1 MNLKKTMVFGIAAA
15 VAVAAVAAP
24 TTKTTYGKKSAKSAA
39 AAAADEDAGPDARV
53 KIELFPK
60 LGRNATLSAPS
71 FSGESSIGPVWNG
84 KPRKWIVLEAKY
96 QTFDKVIDQLTFT
109 WHVLLDTK
117 TATVKDRE
125 TLEKRAPYSYFTQ
138 RVTYANIPKGFH
150 AASVCLH
157 PSYYEQYGEPKAVGI
172 VITDANGKVLAGDS
186 ESEIKGIDSHP
197 KSIEAAFWNNDEV
210 MNAKN
215 PKSPDGDPMIERRQ
229 GLQDRSKTIWA
240 LVNSNDYELVLQ

>member
-24 TTKTTYGKKSAKSAA
+24 TTKTSYGKKSAKAA
-39 AAAADEDAGPDARV
+39 AAAADDEDAGPDARV
-53 KIELFPK
+53 KIDLFPK
-60 LGRNATLSAPS
+60 LGRASTLSAPS
-71 FSGESSIGPVWNG
+71 LSGESSIGNVFN

-96 QTFDKVIDQLTFT
+96 QTYDKVVDQLTFT

-117 TATVKDRE
+117 TATTKDKDA
-125 TLEKRAPYSYFTQ
+125 LAKRAPYSYLTQ
-138 RVTYANIPKGFH
+138 RVTYVNIPKGSH

-172 VITDANGKVLAGDS
+172 VITDANGKVLAGDC
-186 ESEIKGIDSHP
+186 ESEVKGIDSHP

-240 LVNSNDYELVLQ
+240 LVNPNDYELVIQ